1 LTATAT
7 AGQNLLEW
15 LNPPSGPY
23 DSTMIRYRTDTYP
36 ADPSDGTLLANQAGT
51 LGQHDEF
58 LHASLTNGTTYY
70 YSAFVQAASTFS
82 APKQVW
88 ARPFDTSGPSKW
100 AYSTAASALAPAGIG
115 SVFGVSNDRTLHS
128 MSSGVSGGDWP
139 GGWAPM
145 GMNGS
150 VQHRPGVGTVAGI
163 KRTLLSSQDGA
174 VYMVNAATGGL
185 IWSYDTGMLLQG
197 APSALLTQ
205 FGGSYDLMFAGTR
218 EAGANNGLHAF
229 DFFPSA
235 PPAGELGWVFDNLGA
250 GGDGSGGIGIISSQP
265 SVHYPTSRV
274 YFASRAHP
282 TGSTGSV
289 WCVQISGPAGSSSAA
304 ICPTWGAARAL
315 GDVDAS
321 PILRSNKLYVG
332 TNSSRVHA
340 LDPDTGSDL
349 WAAPGYTDLGDGPIK
364 GFVSWHSSRS
374 ELVVST
380 TTKVTGLDS
389 TTGAINWQVG
399 LASPSIPLV
408 PFGNPF
414 VYAGSSDGKLYEIDP
429 TGPTLKS
436 VALGGGTAA
445 IGSPAWDRVNS
456 QVVVGA
462 DDGRMYAVLVPL
474 P

>member
-1 LTATAT
+1 MVEAVGRHLREQR
-7 AGQNLLEW
+7 GKLHRRRMRGLEEVIVERQGLELRALRPGTGSW
-15 LNPPSGPY
+15 LVPLPRARGRSHAEPSRR
-23 DSTMIRYRTDTYP
+23 I
-36 ADPSDGTLLANQAGT
+36 
-51 LGQHDEF
+51 
-58 LHASLTNGTTYY
+58 
-70 YSAFVQAASTFS
+70 
-82 APKQVW
+82 
-88 ARPFDTSGPSKW
+88 ARPSR
-100 AYSTAASALAPAGIG
+100 ARRAVA
-115 SVFGVSNDRTLHS
+115 R
-128 MSSGVSGGDWP
+128 
-139 GGWAPM
+139 
-145 GMNGS
+145 
-150 VQHRPGVGTVAGI
+150 RP
-163 KRTLLSSQDGA
+163 
-174 VYMVNAATGGL
+174 
-185 IWSYDTGMLLQG
+185 
-197 APSALLTQ
+197 
-205 FGGSYDLMFAGTR
+205 TR

-289 WCVQISGPAGSSSAA
+289 WCVQISGAAGSSSAA

-364 GFVSWHSSRS
+364 GFVSWHASRS

-389 TTGAINWQVG
+389 TTGAINWQVS

-414 VYAGSSDGKLYEIDP
+414 VYAGSSDGKLYEINP